1 MERPVELTPELVA
14 FYECLDRVRN
24 MSAQTPG
31 EWCQKVKALTDITIV
46 LEDRYFDALTAEGQ
60 DHLGFR
66 LKRARKLIVEV
77 VDKKRGLTLSRVQE
91 ILELIG
97 DIELNSPS

>member
-1 MERPVELTPELVA
+1 MERPIELTPELVS

-31 EWCQKVKALTDITIV
+31 EWCQKVRALSGITTV
-46 LEDRYFDALTAEGQ
+46 LENRYFDAPNEEGQ
-60 DHLGFR
+60 IDLGLR
-66 LKRARKLIVEV
+66 LRRARKLLVQV
-77 VDKKRGLTLSRVQE
+77 VDKKRGLTLSRAQE

-97 DIELNSPS
+97 NIELDSPS